1 MIFIKIALLGN
12 SRYNFTRVYTEKVMR
27 KLNSLGEVSPLIGKG
42 DIKDYKEVLAD
53 CEVAFS
59 TWGMPKFTE
68 DEIKT
73 YMPKLKLL
81 FYSAG
86 SVQDFARPF
95 LNCGVRVFSAFAA
108 NAVPVAEYTF
118 SQIVLATKGFYQSSK
133 RFRIAFVS
141 AMKFANSTPGNFESK
156 IGLVGLGAIGTMVAE
171 RLKTLDVEVLAY
183 DPFVSREKA
192 GSLGVKLVSLEEL
205 FSQCDVISNHL
216 ANKEELNNIF
226 NGKYFNLMKKY
237 SVFINTGRGAQVNE
251 WALAKSLILHP
262 SRTAVLDVLK
272 KEYIPYINP
281 LFWCPNAIITPHIA
295 GSMGKETQRMAYY
308 MLEQFDNYLNNRK
321 MQYEI
326 TLEMLSTMA

>member
-1 MIFIKIALLGN
+1 MKIALLGN
-12 SRYNFTRVYTEKVMR
+12 SQQNFSRVYTDRVMEK
-27 KLNSLGEVSPLIGKG
+27 LTSFGELSPLIGKG
-42 DIKDYKEVLAD
+42 NIDEHRAFLKD

-59 TWGMPKFTE
+59 TWGMPKFNE
-68 DEIKT
+68 EEIKD
-73 YMPKLKLL
+73 YMPELKVL

-118 SQIVLATKGFYQSSK
+118 SQIVLATKGFYQASK
-133 RFRIAFVS
+133 RFKIAFPS
-141 AMKFANSTPGNFESK
+141 AVKHAGSTPGNFEAK
-156 IGLVGLGAIGTMVAE
+156 IGLVGLGTIGSLVAE

-183 DPFVSREKA
+183 DPFVSKENAKK
-192 GSLGVKLVSLEEL
+192 LNVKMVTLEEI
-205 FSQCDVISNHL
+205 FKECDVISNHL

-226 NGKYFNLMKKY
+226 DGKYFSLMKKY

-251 WALAKSLILHP
+251 RALAKSLMLHP

-272 KEYIPYINP
+272 KEKIPYINP
-281 LFWCPNAIITPHIA
+281 LFWCPNAVMTPHIA

-308 MLEQFDNYLNNRK
+308 MIEQFENYINKRPTK
-321 MQYEI
+321 YEV
-326 TLEMLSTMA
+326 TLEMLETMA

>member
-1 MIFIKIALLGN
+1 MKIALLGS
-12 SRYNFTRVYTEKVMR
+12 SRYNFSRVYTGKIVKRLQEY
-27 KLNSLGEVSPLIGKG
+27 GELSPLSNLNDLKKNKEFF
-42 DIKDYKEVLAD
+42 KD
-53 CEVAFS
+53 CQVAFS
-59 TWGMPKFTE
+59 TWGMIHLTE
-68 DEIKT
+68 EEIRE
-73 YMPKLKLL
+73 YLPNLKVL

-133 RFRIAFVS
+133 RFRVNFSS
-141 AMKFANSTPGNFESK
+141 AVKFANSTPGNFETK
-156 IGLVGLGAIGTMVAE
+156 IGLVGLGAIGSMVAE

-183 DPFVSREKA
+183 DPFVSKEKA
-192 GSLGVKLVSLEEL
+192 DSLNVKLVSLEEI
-205 FSQCDVISNHL
+205 FKECDVISNHL

-226 NGKYFNLMKKY
+226 DKKYFELMKKY
-237 SVFINTGRGAQVNE
+237 AVFINTGRGAQVNE
-251 WALAKSLILHP
+251 WDLAKNLILHP
-262 SRTAVLDVLK
+262 SQTAVLDVLK
-272 KEYIPYINP
+272 KEHVPYINP

-308 MLEQFDNYLNNRK
+308 MLRQFENYINNQPTK
-321 MQYEI
+321 FEV